1 VRSPPN
7 PRATWPSGDD
17 DTGFN
22 LIVILVGCCLGAW
35 LLWTNYHA
43 EISAAVMALH
53 HREIAVIQHFTGRYN
68 QADAQ
73 MAKADPAGVTLRDL
87 TGVAHDVGMFFR
99 IPAAGFL
106 LVLALICTVR
116 AAPSRYRRVF
126 DLDGLI
132 GEQAIS
138 FRTTAAFAGRRLRLV
153 PPAAAPLPADY
164 AVTAGEWIARHAT
177 DGDGRFN
184 EPAARCALALQ
195 LGPPWRGLDHAQPH
209 VRCLFA
215 VFALQLAER
224 RDEAL
229 GLLGELSAA
238 LASPGK
244 DTPEGPGRSL
254 ALPDWVIAQAGVVLR
269 QHELVAPALAI
280 TGRHAFTH
288 TALMSLLNEA
298 RRSAGVLAP
307 GQFVWL
313 KLVDRGLWY
322 ALHSLGFETE
332 GLGRYL
338 HPNPRVEAIGARDH
352 WAVERL
358 AGVPVS
364 RPSLDR
370 AIEALR
376 EAAAARKT
384 RAGGS

>member
-1 VRSPPN
+1 
-7 PRATWPSGDD
+7 
-17 DTGFN
+17 
-22 LIVILVGCCLGAW
+22 
-35 LLWTNYHA
+35 
-43 EISAAVMALH
+43 MAN
-53 HREIAVIQHFTGRYN
+53 AN
-68 QADAQ
+68 
-73 MAKADPAGVTLRDL
+73 PAGVTLRDL
-87 TGVAHDVGMFFR
+87 TGLAHDVGMFFR
-99 IPAAGFL
+99 IPAAGLIL
-106 LVLALICTVR
+106 LLALICTVR

-138 FRTTAAFAGRRLRLV
+138 FRTTAAFVGRRLRLV
-153 PPAAAPLPADY
+153 APAAEPLPADY

-177 DGDGRFN
+177 DGDGRFS

-195 LGPPWRGLDHAQPH
+195 LGSPWRGLDHAQPH

-215 VFALQLAER
+215 AFALQLAER

-244 DTPEGPGRSL
+244 DTPEGPGRAL

-280 TGRHAFTH
+280 AGRHAFTH

>member
-7 PRATWPSGDD
+7 PRASWPSGDD

-22 LIVILVGCCLGAW
+22 LIVILIGCCLGAW
-35 LLWTNYHA
+35 LLWSNYHA

-53 HREIAVIQHFTGRYN
+53 HREIAVIRHFTHRYDL
-68 QADAQ
+68 ADAQ
-73 MAKADPAGVTLRDL
+73 MAKSDPAGVTLRDL
-87 TGVAHDVGMFFR
+87 TGIAHDVGAFFR
-99 IPAAGFL
+99 IPAACL
-106 LVLALICTVR
+106 IVVLALVCMVR
-116 AAPSRYRRVF
+116 SAPSRYRRAF

-132 GEQAIS
+132 GEQATS
-138 FRTTAAFAGRRLRLV
+138 FRTTATFVRRRLRLV
-153 PPAAAPLPADY
+153 PPAAEPLPADY
-164 AVTAGEWIARHAT
+164 AATAVEWIARHAT

-184 EPAARCALALQ
+184 ELAARRALVLQ
-195 LGPPWRGLDHAQPH
+195 LGPPWRGLEHAQPH

-215 VFALQLAER
+215 AFALHLAER
-224 RDEAL
+224 RDDAL
-229 GLLGELSAA
+229 GLLGDVSAS

-244 DTPEGPGRSL
+244 DTPEGPARPL
-254 ALPDWVIAQAGVVLR
+254 ALPAWVVTRADSVLR
-269 QHELVAPALAI
+269 QQALIEPALAI
-280 TGRHAFTH
+280 TGQHAYTH

-332 GLGRYL
+332 GFGRYL

-352 WAVERL
+352 WAVERI

-376 EAAAARKT
+376 KAAPKT

>member
-1 VRSPPN
+1 MRPQPN

-22 LIVILVGCCLGAW
+22 LIVILLGCCLGSY
-35 LLWTNYHA
+35 LLWSNYHA

-53 HREIAVIQHFTGRYN
+53 HHEILVIQHFTDRYGL
-68 QADAQ
+68 ADAQ
-73 MAKADPAGVTLRDL
+73 MARADPDRVTLRDL
-87 TGVAHDVGMFFR
+87 AGIARDVGMFFR
-99 IPAAGFL
+99 IPAAGLML
-106 LVLALICTVR
+106 LLALVCAVR
-116 AAPSRYRRVF
+116 AAPSRYRRAF
-126 DLDGLI
+126 DLDRLI

-153 PPAAAPLPADY
+153 PPAAEPLPADY
-164 AVTAGEWIARHAT
+164 AATAAEWIARHAT
-177 DGDGRFN
+177 DSDGRFS
-184 EPAARCALALQ
+184 EPAACRALAHQ
-195 LGPPWRGLDHAQPH
+195 LGPPWHGLEHAQPH
-209 VRCLFA
+209 VRCLVA
-215 VFALQLAER
+215 AFALQLAQR

-229 GLLGELSAA
+229 DLLGDLSAS

-244 DTPEGPGRSL
+244 DGPEGPARPL
-254 ALPDWVIAQAGVVLR
+254 ALPPWVVSRADAVLR
-269 QHELVAPALAI
+269 RDELAAPARAV
-280 TGRHAFTH
+280 TGRHAYTH

-313 KLVDRGLWY
+313 KLVDRRLWY

-332 GLGRYL
+332 GFGRYL

-352 WAVERL
+352 WAVERI
-358 AGVPVS
+358 AGAPVS
-364 RPSLDR
+364 RPSQDR
-370 AIEALR
+370 AVEALR
-376 EAAAARKT
+376 KAAAERNP